1 MKKLNKAE
9 GYRKLLK
16 IVVTLLVLI
25 GLLGMMYSDEVKPI
39 AEQRM
44 QYVKS
49 EVKGKLL
56 ELKSGEILFQK
67 VEMQSDSFETIQI
80 MYQNFQGQETDVLTL
95 EIENTEGKL
104 LGSGNCS

>member
-1 MKKLNKAE
+1 MEKKLNKAE

-56 ELKSGEILFQK
+56 ELKRLRCRVILLKRFKSCIKIFRDRKQ
-67 VEMQSDSFETIQI
+67 
-80 MYQNFQGQETDVLTL
+80 MY
-95 EIENTEGKL
+95 
-104 LGSGNCS
+104 SH